1 MLHIPSLQV
10 LQYYTFLTA
19 VVKCSTGVPL
29 KRECEVLE
37 YLAVLSPQYI
47 SVSVDKMEQI
57 NYNVNHLVKR
67 KLKSKYRNKSAK
79 MV

>member
-1 MLHIPSLQV
+1 MKHPV
-10 LQYYTFLTA
+10 LQYYTFLTE

-47 SVSVDKMEQI
+47 SVSVVLGGD
-57 NYNVNHLVKR
+57 LVYYEPM
-67 KLKSKYRNKSAK
+67 KSP
-79 MV
+79 